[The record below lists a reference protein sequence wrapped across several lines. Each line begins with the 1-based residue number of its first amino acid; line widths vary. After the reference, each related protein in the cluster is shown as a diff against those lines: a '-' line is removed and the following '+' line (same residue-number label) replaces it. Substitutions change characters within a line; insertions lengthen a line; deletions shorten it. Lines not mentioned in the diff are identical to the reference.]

1 MKKIFGIGVTILAGF
16 AALADGFLL
25 FSKGQVSSQANI
37 VSSKAISSKTKS
49 NVASSKTSDSSS
61 DSSSAQQSA
70 TDSSSSST
78 TMKDGTY
85 TGASTST
92 EWGDVQLQIKV
103 AGGKISTITVLA
115 HPDTEGHSVMINEQA
130 LPIYKEEALAAQ
142 SATIDQVSGAT
153 ETYKGFTGSLQ
164 DAINQAQGVSS

>member
-25 FSKGQVSSQANI
+25 FSKGQVSSQANT

-61 DSSSAQQSA
+61 AQQSA

-78 TMKDGTY
+78 AMKDGTY

>member
-49 NVASSKTSDSSS
+49 NVASSKTS

>member
-1 MKKIFGIGVTILAGF
+1 MKKIFGIGVTLLAGF

-49 NVASSKTSDSSS
+49 NVASSKTS

>member
-1 MKKIFGIGVTILAGF
+1 MKKIFGIGVTIVAGF

-25 FSKGQVSSQANI
+25 FSKGQVSSQANL
-37 VSSKAISSKTKS
+37 VTSKAISSKTKS
-49 NVASSKTSDSSS
+49 NLASSKTT

-70 TDSSSSST
+70 TDSGSSST
-78 TMKDGTY
+78 AMKDGTY

-92 EWGDVQLQIKV
+92 EWGDVRLQIKV
-103 AGGKISTITVLA
+103 AGGKISNITVLA
-115 HPDTEGHSVMINEQA
+115 HPDTEGQSVMINEQA

-164 DAINQAQGVSS
+164 DAINKAQGISS